1 MERAMDVR
9 QGGDLFCIGV
19 TAACV
24 SRLLTSD
31 HAARAR
37 DLSLLELPALVAGE
51 LDEVALAVV
60 DASAFSDN
68 EWQKLADFCK
78 TGVPVLLLGGQQ
90 RLLPGALSYV
100 DRVDDVAD
108 MPGLRAK
115 IEHWLEFADQRRMLQ
130 KRRDD
135 QCGPQSDEHGLRAR
149 FAHATAVRDRFM
161 STFAHE
167 LRSPLNGLILDAQLR
182 RLQISRGNLKAFLPE
197 RLEVLFER
205 DEQQVLRLIS
215 LVEGLQDVSRILAG
229 EVALHPQECDVI
241 AILRKVISACSES
254 SPDQALDIELEA
266 PGIGYWDPDR
276 LEQVLTH
283 LLRNAQCYGTG
294 APIHLRLYAEGSA
307 LLLSVKDFGMGVAE
321 IDQSRIFE
329 AFERLDSARSRAG
342 LGMGLYVSRAIARAH
357 GGDIELRSALGQGA
371 TFTLRLP
378 LQAAVAASY

>member
-24 SRLLTSD
+24 SRLLTSE

-78 TGVPVLLLGGQQ
+78 TGIPVLLLGGQQ

-115 IEHWLEFADQRRMLQ
+115 IEHWLEFADQRRLLQ
-130 KRRDD
+130 ERRDD
-135 QCGPQSDEHGLRAR
+135 QYGPQSDEHGLRTR

-254 SPDQALDIELEA
+254 SPDQVLDIELEA

-283 LLRNAQCYGTG
+283 LLRNAQCYGAG

-378 LQAAVAASY
+378 LQAAVAASD